1 LVCPLSDLCSAV
13 AHLNAAGIIQAD
25 ALLENQISVEP
36 MMLNLP
42 SYLRRSWLGTIRLTW
57 TGAAAVPANVT
68 YEVKH
73 VPAYSLN
80 IV

>member
-1 LVCPLSDLCSAV
+1 
-13 AHLNAAGIIQAD
+13 
-25 ALLENQISVEP
+25 LLDNQISVEP
-36 MMLNLP
+36 MMLNFP
-42 SYLRRSWLGTIRLTW
+42 SYLRRNWLGTIRLTW
-57 TGAAAVPANVT
+57 TGAAAVPANIT